1 MTGNT
6 IASSPLLYILIGLG
20 LAAIV
25 AYALVCYRKAKK
37 CCIEQGISE
46 EKIKQVVNSTI
57 SASIVPSLAILIG
70 FLILAASFGGAWPWW
85 RLSVIGALQYETMA
99 ASYATSSMGVEMGSL
114 LSGPA
119 QNYTGAMFVMTLG
132 IAAGPIVVVLF
143 GKKYSTGLMKAKSSS
158 DWGNIAITSIP
169 LAVVAVYVPVLL
181 FSSVPH
187 AVAFVS
193 SLIVTVICMLIARK
207 VKAFSNFAIG
217 LSMLVG
223 ITAAVL
229 VQHMMG

>member
-1 MTGNT
+1 MNNQRVTVVG
-6 IASSPLLYILIGLG
+6 AG

-25 AYALVCYRKAKK
+25 VYALISLRKAVQ
-37 CCIEQGISE
+37 CCKEQGISS
-46 EKIKQVVNSTI
+46 EKIKEVITSSI

-70 FLILAASFGGAWPWW
+70 FLILAASFGSVWPWW

-99 ASYATSSMGVEMGSL
+99 ASYATSGMGVEMGEV

-119 QNYTGAMFVMTLG
+119 SNFTGIMFVMSLG
-132 IAAGPIVVVLF
+132 IVVGPIVVALF

-169 LAVVAVYVPVLL
+169 MAVVAVYVPVLL

-187 AVAFVS
+187 AVAFIVS
-193 SLIVTVICMLIARK
+193 MVTTIVCGLIAKKIK
-207 VKAFSNFAIG
+207 VFSNFAIG
-217 LSMLVG
+217 LSMIFG
-223 ITAAVL
+223 IVMAVL
-229 VQHMMG
+229 VEFLLK

>member
-6 IASSPLLYILIGLG
+6 IATSPLLYILIGLG

-25 AYALVCYRKAKK
+25 LYALVCLKKAKK

-46 EKIKQVVNSTI
+46 EKIKQVITSTI

-119 QNYTGAMFVMTLG
+119 QNFTGAMFVMTLG
-132 IAAGPIVVVLF
+132 IIAGPIVVVLF

-181 FSSVPH
+181 FSSAPH

-193 SLIVTVICMLIARK
+193 SLLVTVVCMLIARK
-207 VKAFSNFAIG
+207 VKVFSNFAIG
-217 LSMLVG
+217 ISMLVG

-229 VQHMMG
+229 VQHLMG

>member
-6 IASSPLLYILIGLG
+6 IATSPLLYILIGLG

-25 AYALVCYRKAKK
+25 LYALVCLKKAKK

-46 EKIKQVVNSTI
+46 EKIKQVITSTI

-119 QNYTGAMFVMTLG
+119 QNFTGAMFVMTLG
-132 IAAGPIVVVLF
+132 IVAGPIVVVLF

-181 FSSVPH
+181 FSSAPH

-193 SLIVTVICMLIARK
+193 SLLVTVVCMLIARK
-207 VKAFSNFAIG
+207 VKVFSNFAIG
-217 LSMLVG
+217 ISMLVG

-229 VQHMMG
+229 VQHLMG